1 MKLRYSLMLGA
12 LLILAGTSC
21 EDKLDIPQ
29 KGVLDFSTYYK
40 TDEQAQAAADA
51 LYIQLKGTYYN
62 YTMMKNALSDDVWAG
77 GGGRNDNAE
86 LEGCNEYSFGSDQSF
101 IGGVWESYYQL
112 IYKANVILGR
122 VEPDTDLKKKACA
135 EAKFFRAYSYFD
147 LVQLFG
153 DVIITKEPLDITSPE
168 LRMSRNDRSEV
179 IDFVI
184 QDLKDAAEVLPEII
198 ATDEE
203 GRISK
208 WGAYAFLSRVAL
220 YEGTWQQNRNNEER
234 GKALLSIAADEAK
247 KVIDSKQFELFK
259 PAALGEMAYKYLFIL
274 ENVQSNPANLTKSAN
289 KEYIFYRRHDETI
302 APIGTNITHGC
313 VANVQYI
320 NRKFVNM
327 YLCSNGLP
335 IDHTKSADVFKGYGG
350 LTTEFENRDNRM
362 KNCLLAHGTKYWD
375 NDKPR
380 IDWKG
385 MDGEDATNAIT
396 CNVFQ
401 GSGYQNQKW
410 GTERKVA
417 DTFEGYDFP
426 IIRYAEVLLNYAEAM
441 YELGTTGKALDDAL
455 NISLNLVRLRVNP
468 DMPKLTTSFA
478 SENSLN
484 MREEIRRERTIE
496 LYNEGFR
503 VDDLKRWNTAIVE
516 MPKPI
521 LGVKWT
527 GTDFATSW
535 AGASNMAKDS
545 DGCLILENSRRWG
558 SKNDLYPLPVDQCQL
573 NPNLGQN
580 PGWQ

>member
-1 MKLRYSLMLGA
+1 
-12 LLILAGTSC
+12 
-21 EDKLDIPQ
+21 
-29 KGVLDFSTYYK
+29 
-40 TDEQAQAAADA
+40 
-51 LYIQLKGTYYN
+51 
-62 YTMMKNALSDDVWAG
+62 
-77 GGGRNDNAE
+77 
-86 LEGCNEYSFGSDQSF
+86 
-101 IGGVWESYYQL
+101 
-112 IYKANVILGR
+112 
-122 VEPDTDLKKKACA
+122 
-135 EAKFFRAYSYFD
+135 
-147 LVQLFG
+147 
-153 DVIITKEPLDITSPE
+153 
-168 LRMSRNDRSEV
+168 
-179 IDFVI
+179 
-184 QDLKDAAEVLPEII
+184 
-198 ATDEE
+198 
-203 GRISK
+203 
-208 WGAYAFLSRVAL
+208 
-220 YEGTWQQNRNNEER
+220 
-234 GKALLSIAADEAK
+234 
-247 KVIDSKQFELFK
+247 
-259 PAALGEMAYKYLFIL
+259 
-274 ENVQSNPANLTKSAN
+274 
-289 KEYIFYRRHDETI
+289 
-302 APIGTNITHGC
+302 
-313 VANVQYI
+313 
-320 NRKFVNM
+320 M

-335 IDHTKSADVFKGYGG
+335 IDHAKSADVFKGYGG

-558 SKNDLYPLPVDQCQL
+558 GKNDLYPLPVDQCQL

>member
-1 MKLRYSLMLGA
+1 MKLYKKA
-12 LLILAGTSC
+12 LLILSLGLTLNSC
-21 EDKLDIPQ
+21 LDLDPQ
-29 KGVLDFSTYYK
+29 DQLADGNLWG
-40 TDEQAQAAADA
+40 AADDFKYFA
-51 LYIQLKGTYYN
+51 TNFYGWTRDFTSVISDGAHSDWRSDLMTSSSVNMYSNGSNPIPTSDGN
-62 YTMMKNALSDDVWAG
+62 YTSNYAHI
-77 GGGRNDNAE
+77 RR
-86 LEGCNEYSFGSDQSF
+86 CNLLLQKAASFSGNGDISRY
-101 IGGVWESYYQL
+101 V
-112 IYKANVILGR
+112 
-122 VEPDTDLKKKACA
+122 A

-153 DVIITKEPLDITSPE
+153 NVIITKEPLDITSPE

-184 QDLKDAAEVLPEII
+184 QDL
-198 ATDEE
+198 
-203 GRISK
+203 
-208 WGAYAFLSRVAL
+208 
-220 YEGTWQQNRNNEER
+220 N
-234 GKALLSIAADEAK
+234 
-247 KVIDSKQFELFK
+247 DSKQFELFK

-335 IDHTKSADVFKGYGG
+335 IDHAKSADVFKGYGG

-503 VDDLKRWNTAIVE
+503 IDDLKRWNTAIVE

-558 SKNDLYPLPVDQCQL
+558 GKNDLYPLPVDQCQL

>member
-1 MKLRYSLMLGA
+1 MKNMKLYKKA
-12 LLILAGTSC
+12 LLILSLGLTLNSC
-21 EDKLDIPQ
+21 LDLDPQ
-29 KGVLDFSTYYK
+29 DQLADGNLWG
-40 TDEQAQAAADA
+40 AADDFKYFA
-51 LYIQLKGTYYN
+51 TNFYGWTRDFKSVISDGAHSDWRSDLMTSSSVNMYSNGSNPIPTSDGN
-62 YTMMKNALSDDVWAG
+62 YTSNYAHI
-77 GGGRNDNAE
+77 RR
-86 LEGCNEYSFGSDQSF
+86 CNLLLQKAASFSGNGDISRY
-101 IGGVWESYYQL
+101 V
-112 IYKANVILGR
+112 
-122 VEPDTDLKKKACA
+122 A

-153 DVIITKEPLDITSPE
+153 NVIITKEPLDITSPE

-184 QDLKDAAEVLPEII
+184 QDLKDAAEVLPETIT
-198 ATDEE
+198 TDDE

-234 GKALLSIAADEAK
+234 GKALLSIAADAAK

-335 IDHTKSADVFKGYGG
+335 IDHAKSADVFKGYGG

-558 SKNDLYPLPVDQCQL
+558 GKNDLYPLPVDQCQL

>member
-1 MKLRYSLMLGA
+1 MPET
-12 LLILAGTSC
+12 IT
-21 EDKLDIPQ
+21 
-29 KGVLDFSTYYK
+29 
-40 TDEQAQAAADA
+40 TDD
-51 LYIQLKGTYYN
+51 
-62 YTMMKNALSDDVWAG
+62 
-77 GGGRNDNAE
+77 
-86 LEGCNEYSFGSDQSF
+86 
-101 IGGVWESYYQL
+101 
-112 IYKANVILGR
+112 
-122 VEPDTDLKKKACA
+122 
-135 EAKFFRAYSYFD
+135 
-147 LVQLFG
+147 
-153 DVIITKEPLDITSPE
+153 
-168 LRMSRNDRSEV
+168 
-179 IDFVI
+179 
-184 QDLKDAAEVLPEII
+184 
-198 ATDEE
+198 E

-234 GKALLSIAADEAK
+234 GKALLSIAADAAK

-335 IDHTKSADVFKGYGG
+335 IDHAKSADVFKGYGG

-401 GSGYQNQKW
+401 GSGYQNKKW

-441 YELGTTGKALDDAL
+441 YELG
-455 NISLNLVRLRVNP
+455 N
-468 DMPKLTTSFA
+468 
-478 SENSLN
+478 
-484 MREEIRRERTIE
+484 
-496 LYNEGFR
+496 Y
-503 VDDLKRWNTAIVE
+503 W
-516 MPKPI
+516 
-521 LGVKWT
+521 
-527 GTDFATSW
+527 
-535 AGASNMAKDS
+535 
-545 DGCLILENSRRWG
+545 
-558 SKNDLYPLPVDQCQL
+558 
-573 NPNLGQN
+573 
-580 PGWQ
+580 

>member
-1 MKLRYSLMLGA
+1 MKLYKKA
-12 LLILAGTSC
+12 FLILSLGLTLNSC
-21 EDKLDIPQ
+21 LDLDPQ
-29 KGVLDFSTYYK
+29 DQLADGNLWG
-40 TDEQAQAAADA
+40 AADDFKYFA
-51 LYIQLKGTYYN
+51 TNFYGWTRDFKSVISDGAHSDWRSDLMTSSSVNMYSNGSNPIPTSDGN
-62 YTMMKNALSDDVWAG
+62 YTSNYAHIH
-77 GGGRNDNAE
+77 R
-86 LEGCNEYSFGSDQSF
+86 CNLLLQKAASFSGNGDISRY
-101 IGGVWESYYQL
+101 V
-112 IYKANVILGR
+112 
-122 VEPDTDLKKKACA
+122 A

-153 DVIITKEPLDITSPE
+153 NVIITKEPLDITSPE

-234 GKALLSIAADEAK
+234 GKALLSIAADAAK

-335 IDHTKSADVFKGYGG
+335 IDHAKSADVFKGYGG

>member
-1 MKLRYSLMLGA
+1 MKLYKKA
-12 LLILAGTSC
+12 LLILSLGLTLNSC
-21 EDKLDIPQ
+21 LDLDPQ
-29 KGVLDFSTYYK
+29 DQLADGNLWG
-40 TDEQAQAAADA
+40 AADDFKYFA
-51 LYIQLKGTYYN
+51 TNFYGWTRDFTSVISDGAHSDWRSDLMTSSSVNMYSNGSNPIPTSDGN
-62 YTMMKNALSDDVWAG
+62 YTSNYAHI
-77 GGGRNDNAE
+77 RR
-86 LEGCNEYSFGSDQSF
+86 CNLLLQKAASFSGNGDISRY
-101 IGGVWESYYQL
+101 V
-112 IYKANVILGR
+112 
-122 VEPDTDLKKKACA
+122 A

-153 DVIITKEPLDITSPE
+153 NVIITKEPLDITSPE

-184 QDLKDAAEVLPEII
+184 QDLKDAAEVLPETIT
-198 ATDEE
+198 TDDE

-234 GKALLSIAADEAK
+234 GKALLSIAADAAK

-335 IDHTKSADVFKGYGG
+335 IDHAKSADVFKGYGG

-385 MDGEDATNAIT
+385 MDGEDAANAIT

-503 VDDLKRWNTAIVE
+503 VDMFVTFVLHE
-516 MPKPI
+516 
-521 LGVKWT
+521 
-527 GTDFATSW
+527 TDHHHGAFVVCFQVSW
-535 AGASNMAKDS
+535 
-545 DGCLILENSRRWG
+545 
-558 SKNDLYPLPVDQCQL
+558 
-573 NPNLGQN
+573 N
-580 PGWQ
+580 PG

>member
-1 MKLRYSLMLGA
+1 MQFVAAKAASFSGNGDISRY
-12 LLILAGTSC
+12 
-21 EDKLDIPQ
+21 
-29 KGVLDFSTYYK
+29 V
-40 TDEQAQAAADA
+40 
-51 LYIQLKGTYYN
+51 
-62 YTMMKNALSDDVWAG
+62 
-77 GGGRNDNAE
+77 
-86 LEGCNEYSFGSDQSF
+86 
-101 IGGVWESYYQL
+101 
-112 IYKANVILGR
+112 
-122 VEPDTDLKKKACA
+122 A

-153 DVIITKEPLDITSPE
+153 NVIITKEPLDITSPE

-184 QDLKDAAEVLPEII
+184 QDLKDAAEVLPETI

-234 GKALLSIAADEAK
+234 GKALLSIAADAAK

-335 IDHTKSADVFKGYGG
+335 IDHAKSADLFKGYGG

-558 SKNDLYPLPVDQCQL
+558 GKNDLYPLPVDQCQL

>member
-1 MKLRYSLMLGA
+1 MLLQKAASFSGNGDISRY
-12 LLILAGTSC
+12 
-21 EDKLDIPQ
+21 
-29 KGVLDFSTYYK
+29 V
-40 TDEQAQAAADA
+40 
-51 LYIQLKGTYYN
+51 
-62 YTMMKNALSDDVWAG
+62 
-77 GGGRNDNAE
+77 
-86 LEGCNEYSFGSDQSF
+86 
-101 IGGVWESYYQL
+101 
-112 IYKANVILGR
+112 
-122 VEPDTDLKKKACA
+122 A

-184 QDLKDAAEVLPEII
+184 QDLKDAAEVLPETI

-234 GKALLSIAADEAK
+234 GKALLSIAADAAK

-335 IDHTKSADVFKGYGG
+335 IDHAKSADVFKGYGG

>member
-1 MKLRYSLMLGA
+1 MKLYKKA
-12 LLILAGTSC
+12 FLILSLGLTLNSC
-21 EDKLDIPQ
+21 LDLDPQ
-29 KGVLDFSTYYK
+29 DQLADGNLWG
-40 TDEQAQAAADA
+40 AADDFKYFA
-51 LYIQLKGTYYN
+51 TNFYGWTRDFKSVISDGAHSDWRSDLMTSSSVNMYSNGSNPIPTSDGN
-62 YTMMKNALSDDVWAG
+62 YAHI
-77 GGGRNDNAE
+77 RR
-86 LEGCNEYSFGSDQSF
+86 CNLLLQKAASFSGNGDISRY
-101 IGGVWESYYQL
+101 V
-112 IYKANVILGR
+112 
-122 VEPDTDLKKKACA
+122 A

-153 DVIITKEPLDITSPE
+153 NVIITKEPLDITSPE

-184 QDLKDAAEVLPEII
+184 QDLKDAAEVLPETIT
-198 ATDEE
+198 TDDE

-234 GKALLSIAADEAK
+234 GKALLSIAADAAK

-335 IDHTKSADVFKGYGG
+335 IDHAKSADVFKGYGG

-558 SKNDLYPLPVDQCQL
+558 GKNDLYPLPVDQCQL